1 MLYPLR
7 SRLLILFFF
16 FFICCVA
23 LCQYIEATKF
33 RDGARGKLARG
44 NEGNLPTTHTSLPA
58 NLSSALTLK
67 PFKPGTLYFLGSPLL
82 LLHSCVFSCFLYRC
96 GDTSFL
102 FCTLLISLLPLLRLP
117 HLLQQQ
123 LNNELMFDNHCFCF
137 SHTHTNSVLP
147 ALPLLGQCLLSPYAL
162 NDFSVLPWYVH
173 HFCLALGLNQLNLR
187 FYDWLFS
194 VSLCIA
200 NKAVRKHRD
209 MLKLAIFHYFFND
222 LIWIIECCCL
232 SVFSC
237 LPSTAGGWQLYL
249 MQYNFPLKT
258 NMLMCSFL
266 WSCSWHF

>member
-1 MLYPLR
+1 MRYPLR
-7 SRLLILFFF
+7 SRLLILF

-117 HLLQQQ
+117 SPPSAAAEQRADVWQSLL
-123 LNNELMFDNHCFCF
+123 LFL
-137 SHTHTNSVLP
+137 SHTHKFSAACTAIAWSVFT
-147 ALPLLGQCLLSPYAL
+147 LPLRSE
-162 NDFSVLPWYVH
+162 
-173 HFCLALGLNQLNLR
+173 
-187 FYDWLFS
+187 WLFS
-194 VSLCIA
+194 TALVCASLLLSSGFESTQFALLWPI
-200 NKAVRKHRD
+200 
-209 MLKLAIFHYFFND
+209 IFR
-222 LIWIIECCCL
+222 
-232 SVFSC
+232 V
-237 LPSTAGGWQLYL
+237 PLYC
-249 MQYNFPLKT
+249 Q
-258 NMLMCSFL
+258 
-266 WSCSWHF
+266 